1 MRQLPHSKGSSS
13 ARLGGTWPW
22 GPNHYQLVRP
32 DLIITSK
39 LEREKRMRACL
50 CEACA
55 HHGFTRTVEPRERK
69 QSGKSLFFLPLLS
82 TSGDVLCYHTYQLLP
97 PASMEYTTTHAHGAK
112 AGPVL
117 MLPSSLPPRTLS
129 CSLSHAMPAACSKL
143 TTTQTQASSI
153 SSNHLC

>member
-1 MRQLPHSKGSSS
+1 MRQLPHSKESSS

-69 QSGKSLFFLPLLS
+69 QRGKSLFFLSLLS
-82 TSGDVLCYHTYQLLP
+82 TSRVVLCYPHLP
-97 PASMEYTTTHAHGAK
+97 VITTCMEYTTTHAHGAK
-112 AGPVL
+112 PGPVL
-117 MLPSSLPPRTLS
+117 MLPSSLSPRTLS
-129 CSLSHAMPAACSKL
+129 CSLSHGMPATCSKL
-143 TTTQTQASSI
+143 TATQTQAS
-153 SSNHLC
+153 